1 MALGWSVG
9 QGSVTELA
17 LEAWARAKQA
27 LIKYGVDPSSIIVH
41 HDQDPVF
48 TSYCWTA
55 QLLLNDCVRIS
66 YALNGARD
74 NPEMESFFSRF
85 KTENKSLLLDA
96 HTLEELKILV
106 DERMAYHNGE
116 RRYSTIG
123 YNALKI
129 YLATQWLLL

>member
-1 MALGWSVG
+1 MALEWSVG
-9 QGSVTELA
+9 ERSVTELA

-66 YALNGARD
+66 YAFNGARD

-116 RRYSTIG
+116 RRHSTIG
-123 YNALKI
+123 YNAPKI